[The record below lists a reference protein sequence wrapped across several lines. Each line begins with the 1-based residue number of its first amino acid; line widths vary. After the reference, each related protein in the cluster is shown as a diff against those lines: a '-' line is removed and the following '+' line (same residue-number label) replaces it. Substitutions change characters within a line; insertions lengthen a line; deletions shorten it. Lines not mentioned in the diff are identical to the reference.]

1 MLEQKRLM
9 RVLDADPEL
18 GELLDAASYREAQR
32 QVVAELRSLAPGEWL
47 PGRESDNG
55 DGGGHLGFLIL
66 DGLLLRDVRL
76 ANSVCGELL
85 GQGDLVRP
93 WDEDV
98 YYSAAPLSVSW
109 RVLRATR
116 LAVLD
121 RRFAAIACRWP
132 GLIEMTLRRTSR
144 RSHSLAFH
152 LALSNL
158 KRVDL
163 RLEVLFWYL
172 SERWGRV
179 GVDGVTVP
187 LPLTHE
193 MLAHLVTAKRPSVT
207 TALGQLARHGSVSR
221 RADGTWVLHGGPPA
235 EFDLMPLAAARR
247 AA

>member
-1 MLEQKRLM
+1 
-9 RVLDADPEL
+9 
-18 GELLDAASYREAQR
+18 
-32 QVVAELRSLAPGEWL
+32 
-47 PGRESDNG
+47 
-55 DGGGHLGFLIL
+55 
-66 DGLLLRDVRL
+66 
-76 ANSVCGELL
+76 
-85 GQGDLVRP
+85 
-93 WDEDV
+93 
-98 YYSAAPLSVSW
+98 
-109 RVLRATR
+109 
-116 LAVLD
+116 
-121 RRFAAIACRWP
+121 
-132 GLIEMTLRRTSR
+132 MTLRRTMR